1 MLTKSQY
8 LTTMWQRQI
17 NKNLK
22 GFSKSIWAHIC
33 QEAHQPS
40 FEDSFSQCCIDRG
53 IVFTFAGFVFGGI
66 FARTSKNA
74 GM

>member
-1 MLTKSQY
+1 MMTKKSQY
-8 LTTMWQRQI
+8 LTAMLQRQI

-40 FEDSFSQCCIDRG
+40 FEDSFSQCFIDQG
-53 IVFTFAGFVFGGI
+53 IVFTFAGFVFGG
-66 FARTSKNA
+66 FFCTDH
-74 GM
+74 